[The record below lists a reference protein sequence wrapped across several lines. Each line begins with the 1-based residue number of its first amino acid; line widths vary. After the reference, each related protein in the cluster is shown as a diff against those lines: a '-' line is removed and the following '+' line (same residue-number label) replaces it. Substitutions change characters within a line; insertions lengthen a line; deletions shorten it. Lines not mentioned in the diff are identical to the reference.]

1 MFTKWI
7 TPRDVFTKW
16 ILILRVDSSEV
27 PGAVRQ
33 GSSGRA
39 RKLGDLVQGGAH
51 PGQHTQRPAP
61 SGGSGTAV
69 ASVGV
74 QPDTCLAG
82 RGGA

>member
-16 ILILRVDSSEV
+16 ILILRADSSEV
-27 PGAVRQ
+27 PGAVRR

-51 PGQHTQRPAP
+51 PGQHAQRP
-61 SGGSGTAV
+61 GSFWGWWDRC
-69 ASVGV
+69 G
-74 QPDTCLAG
+74 Q
-82 RGGA
+82 RGGPA